1 MTDSQQNQD
10 MDIDRQRLGATYA
23 KALLGATGSGNA
35 EQVVVELESLVTDV
49 LEKVG
54 GIDDLLASPRLDV
67 TEKSQVIDRV
77 FGGHASDELL
87 KFLKVLNRH
96 GRLDCIRQVARAAR
110 DGVNQAIGRIAV
122 DVTSA
127 EALDSGVTDRIADS
141 LRNSLK
147 SEIDLKCHVN
157 SKLIGG
163 LVVKVGDKVFDGSV
177 ANKLARL
184 RTEAIGKTV
193 QQLRSSTARFAEDG

>member
-10 MDIDRQRLGATYA
+10 MDIDRQRLGGTYA
-23 KALLGATGSGNA
+23 KALLGATGSENA
-35 EQVVVELESLVTDV
+35 EQVVGEIESLVSDV
-49 LEKVG
+49 LDKVP
-54 GIDDLLASPRLDV
+54 GIDDLLASPRLDIA
-67 TEKSQVIDRV
+67 EKNQIIDRV
-77 FGGHASDELL
+77 FGEKASGELV

-96 GRLDCIRQVARAAR
+96 ERLDCIRQVARAAR
-110 DGVNQAIGRIAV
+110 EGVNDAIGRVAV
-122 DVTSA
+122 TVTTA
-127 EALDSGVTDRIADS
+127 EPAGGEVTDRIADA

-147 SEIDLKCHVN
+147 SEIDLTCHVD

-177 ANKLARL
+177 VNKLARL